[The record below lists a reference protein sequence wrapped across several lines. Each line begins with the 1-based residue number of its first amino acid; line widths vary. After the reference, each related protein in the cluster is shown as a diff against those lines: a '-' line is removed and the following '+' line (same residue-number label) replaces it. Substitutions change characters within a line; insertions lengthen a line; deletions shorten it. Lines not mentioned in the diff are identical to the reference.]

1 MHTLLVNGGRQ
12 GVWQSGLCSDPDL
25 LDVTVLS
32 LSNSRSCN
40 DDFTPIVKL
49 GNYSNIDADNV
60 GLAVEMNGQ
69 LVDTIVDVAAHS
81 IATFEL
87 PTLEGEFL
95 QEYTVTAYIVLTG
108 DNVADNNV
116 NSVPHNPMP
125 HAVLNVDIQHDAWP
139 ESEQWKVYR
148 DGQVGST
155 FTGQNSY
162 AQGGSWGAIN
172 TYDSWADGFNYT
184 PLFTHDEI
192 CLVGG
197 CYNGFFRH
205 FSYSSTQEL
214 YNPSN
219 PDYENMECGIT
230 VYVDRGLDRDTIYD
244 YHITAFDEE
253 GNLNLFTEE
262 DNHEY
267 LWAGFVHGPS
277 SAYEYDYCVE
287 DMYLDLLA
295 PDEPLGIPCP
305 GDFNF
310 DGNIGLND
318 LLAICM
324 ELGKEGECTCD
335 MDGDADV
342 DVSDF
347 AAFLGVYG
355 TDCEGEELPP
365 PTLREFELIAQRDGL
380 NVQYYDLSGKRVIPN
395 AFGVYLA
402 EIEVEGIKQ
411 IIKVVK

>member
-1 MHTLLVNGGRQ
+1 
-12 GVWQSGLCSDPDL
+12 L

-197 CYNGFFRH
+197 CYNGFF
-205 FSYSSTQEL
+205 
-214 YNPSN
+214 
-219 PDYENMECGIT
+219 
-230 VYVDRGLDRDTIYD
+230 
-244 YHITAFDEE
+244 
-253 GNLNLFTEE
+253 
-262 DNHEY
+262 
-267 LWAGFVHGPS
+267 W
-277 SAYEYDYCVE
+277 SAVS
-287 DMYLDLLA
+287 L
-295 PDEPLGIPCP
+295 
-305 GDFNF
+305 
-310 DGNIGLND
+310 
-318 LLAICM
+318 CM
-324 ELGKEGECTCD
+324 
-335 MDGDADV
+335 
-342 DVSDF
+342 
-347 AAFLGVYG
+347 
-355 TDCEGEELPP
+355 
-365 PTLREFELIAQRDGL
+365 
-380 NVQYYDLSGKRVIPN
+380 
-395 AFGVYLA
+395 
-402 EIEVEGIKQ
+402 
-411 IIKVVK
+411 